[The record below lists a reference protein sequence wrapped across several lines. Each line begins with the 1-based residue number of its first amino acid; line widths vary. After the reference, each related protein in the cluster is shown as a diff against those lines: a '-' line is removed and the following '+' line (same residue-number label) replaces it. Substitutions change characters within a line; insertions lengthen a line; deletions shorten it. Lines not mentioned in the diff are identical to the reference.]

1 MQRLTC
7 QIVFLMLVLGILLP
21 VFAMADATNED
32 IRSQRQRIIRRMK
45 TNEQTPAPS
54 APTTAVAPATSG
66 QNSSDDPTYGFSKE
80 NPVKLGGADPG
91 ESVDA
96 SYYYLKL
103 LRDSNGKPCRYRR
116 LGSVGAGA
124 DGHILDLYLIVDS
137 TGAEY
142 KIFLDMYH
150 PEIHP
155 KEAKAPKGFSK

>member
-7 QIVFLMLVLGILLP
+7 QIVSLILALGILLP
-21 VFAMADATNED
+21 VFATADDANED
-32 IRSQRQRIIRRMK
+32 LRSQRQRIIRRMR
-45 TNEQTPAPS
+45 TNTQTPAAAAPS
-54 APTTAVAPATSG
+54 TAAAPATAG
-66 QNSSDDPTYGFSKE
+66 QNSSDDSTYGFSKE

-103 LRDSNGKPCRYRR
+103 LRDSNGKPCSYRR

-124 DGHILDLYLIVDS
+124 DGHILDLYLITDS